1 MTDINALYVRM
12 EEMEEEIRG
21 AKSDRDDMLYELR
34 DLGFMGLACIEAVKD
49 EWDDH
54 IRMLENELYR
64 IRLRIDELEGRRY
77 GYSNPVA
84 YCG

>member
-1 MTDINALYVRM
+1 MTDINALYVKM

-34 DLGFMGLACIEAVKD
+34 DLGFMGRGCIEAVKD

-54 IRMLENELYR
+54 IKTLESQLER
-64 IRLRIDELEGRRY
+64 IRLKIDELEGRRY
-77 GYSNPVA
+77 GYAV
-84 YCG
+84 